1 MQSRLSTD
9 QSRFL
14 RSAVRVDSMTQPF
27 GRMPSQEI
35 EDKTTEWWKERIE
48 MLIQVKQPQD
58 AKALYLEFTDYQSE
72 RLKK

>member
-1 MQSRLSTD
+1 
-9 QSRFL
+9 
-14 RSAVRVDSMTQPF
+14 MTQPF

-35 EDKTTEWWKERIE
+35 EAKTTEWWKERIE

-72 RLKK
+72 RLNK